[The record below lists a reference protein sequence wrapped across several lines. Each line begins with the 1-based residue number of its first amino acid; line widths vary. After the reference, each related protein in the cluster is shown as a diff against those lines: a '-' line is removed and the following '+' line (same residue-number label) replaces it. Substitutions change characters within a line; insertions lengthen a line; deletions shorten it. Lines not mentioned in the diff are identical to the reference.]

1 MGKTTVPNLV
11 ESDTKAKAK
20 SSKGAP
26 KARKV
31 RGRTIN
37 RRRERAMRKALKAIE
52 KKAMAPEDATAEIA
66 KLHDQIQILKEA
78 HARNVARMTSKK

>member
-1 MGKTTVPNLV
+1 MGKTNTPNLV

-20 SSKGAP
+20 SAKGAP

-52 KKAMAPEDATAEIA
+52 KKSLGTEDATLEIA
-66 KLHDQIQILKEA
+66 KLNEQVRILKEA